1 MSALPQVDESRDY
14 GAETDGLKE
23 KVHRRL
29 KECAKEQHRGRTDAV
44 LELKANTEKA
54 FADLCGKNEKRNAEA
69 EALARSQDREFQD
82 LLTAGKNPYEVFR
95 AREIATRAAKKL
107 VSQKKKIK
115 EAEMAIAAHM
125 VHEAALS
132 QKRDET
138 EKRHAEYVRKYQKE
152 LGRKVVEGRTRDYM
166 ISRTGAELVDPTGR
180 TFRIDPSQVTVMKD
194 HSFGLGKSTVKSR
207 EQRDKVIDMI
217 AAKREHA
224 NVQINPRGLPK
235 TKDSQS
241 VVGHQN
247 NQTSGNELEQLLL
260 PPIVDPP
267 GMEMAHL
274 HGGSGTPH
282 KHASVQLPSL
292 TTKHGATPPPTDSVK
307 KGFGVPKRSKLEEN
321 MRLQALAKQKE
332 NRIEKQ
338 IVWRKEFVGRA
349 FLADPEVL
357 WFKDFD
363 VGRPQT
369 LAFTLTNVSNTF
381 NHFKLLPF
389 PDDIRDFF
397 DVKYDLPGR
406 MSAGVTCRIHVTF
419 CARVNQ
425 DINVELPAVAKT
437 GYFSIPV
444 KCTTK
449 RTVPVL
455 SSYHLTF
462 TNIVVGETSK
472 QVVTL
477 RNDGA
482 LPATFRI
489 VTPAASP
496 KATAGVTD
504 TADAEPNAPEC
515 IEDAVHQEDAGPVEG
530 VDDSGE
536 PPYASEEALL
546 RYATSVGQIDQDRSV
561 QTITTTTEGRVES
574 YGSCTIGFTFAPF
587 RTVADLRQT
596 FQVVFDS
603 PNVDTL
609 QVTVNAQ
616 AVEVPLYVEAPIMD
630 FKCCVYGKLYRSK
643 LILRNRGKVAMK
655 CQLKVPPY
663 LQECLEFLPNF
674 GFVQGSSCNSTS
686 ADPPP
691 TSAEPGRFEV
701 QVKFRPTE
709 TIWTAVLKR
718 RLGWKQGNVV
728 AIPLQVLVPDQVLPV
743 YFVLR
748 VQLTS
753 GNLLFSLPSLSFG
766 ACCTTQSVSQ
776 SLVLT
781 NPSRLPQK
789 FGFVH
794 VPPEIRVEPNDGF
807 GTLLPLE
814 QATVTVFYSPLSA
827 TEFKST
833 LTCATTLNRTY
844 QIPCVGQGMSPAL
857 RFSEAVI
864 TMGAIP
870 LGQFVVHSVVC
881 TNSTATS
888 QKLEIALPPEATK
901 VLHVR
906 PLVATIDAHSSIRIE
921 FEFRPTTVE
930 PFEAVAGTTDPT
942 TVQFQVSRPD
952 SIPGLVSPSHHDNEA
967 ASKSEHSWRYDLP
980 AEPKSYHGTYNIV
993 CFVDGDVSQA
1003 LQSIRV
1009 NVAVIDPEISSKP
1022 EKIEFG
1028 QVAVG
1033 QTGVMKLQVI
1043 NNSAVDL
1050 DLKMVPLHSIGPFS
1064 ILNALR
1070 GRCWEC
1076 QSYILHPDATSTAT
1090 NEDVFDLPLHV
1101 PMPLPLAEYVKK
1113 PSRVIHVE
1121 FGSEPRQQQVVIGSI
1136 GPHGEDGHAT
1146 MSFSDGKAST
1156 PTTFEIV
1163 FDTGNGISLLEK
1175 YRKHFVL
1182 EPLKGTVSPGHETSV
1197 CIQFNPCVDD
1207 HDGTTSSPTSSGS
1220 NAGSSELR
1228 ILHWIRVTA
1237 RVTLKGGYIPP
1248 GSSKDEFTYEDSDEG
1263 FTDALKINLQ
1273 RLIAYAKSADANLQ
1287 REVAEKL
1294 ANEAVKRELLS
1305 VRCSTTS
1312 STFMLLLPLTES
1324 KDTEVQRLAAHA
1336 LANLSVNCTCSA
1348 ALVFVVTI
1356 FHSAD
1361 NQTKMANEGGIDM
1374 LIHLLQSNNEH
1385 VQRQAAKALANLGV
1399 NGLVFHT
1406 NISYANEIEI
1416 AQEGGLKPIIQAA
1429 KSDSMELQSQVAR
1442 ALRNL
1447 SLGGVDALQNLVRS
1461 PNERICQQ
1469 ATRALVNLGVNT
1481 AD

>member
-307 KGFGVPKRSKLEEN
+307 KGFGMPKRSKLEEN

-587 RTVADLRQT
+587 RTVADIRQT

-686 ADPPP
+686 ADLPP

-701 QVKFRPTE
+701 QLKFRPTE
-709 TIWTAVLKR
+709 AIWTAVLKR

-1070 GRCWEC
+1070 VVSPHGGLRTMFIEFAPSAPLIFREDLVLQSTRGNLRVSLHGEGVSPVLSITPADGKVDFKPVLAREKGYTEFSLLNSSLFPLKYIIKSLDNGSHPNFNQTSVFTCIPNEASIPPGETQVVRAIFSPDHERPMEYTTTFRVDVPNQTEDHVIVLKGRCWEC

-1248 GSSKDEFTYEDSDEG
+1248 VLGAVAPEQVVQLVLKARVFT
-1263 FTDALKINLQ
+1263 
-1273 RLIAYAKSADANLQ
+1273 
-1287 REVAEKL
+1287 
-1294 ANEAVKRELLS
+1294 
-1305 VRCSTTS
+1305 
-1312 STFMLLLPLTES
+1312 
-1324 KDTEVQRLAAHA
+1324 
-1336 LANLSVNCTCSA
+1336 
-1348 ALVFVVTI
+1348 
-1356 FHSAD
+1356 
-1361 NQTKMANEGGIDM
+1361 
-1374 LIHLLQSNNEH
+1374 
-1385 VQRQAAKALANLGV
+1385 
-1399 NGLVFHT
+1399 
-1406 NISYANEIEI
+1406 
-1416 AQEGGLKPIIQAA
+1416 
-1429 KSDSMELQSQVAR
+1429 
-1442 ALRNL
+1442 
-1447 SLGGVDALQNLVRS
+1447 
-1461 PNERICQQ
+1461 
-1469 ATRALVNLGVNT
+1469 
-1481 AD
+1481 